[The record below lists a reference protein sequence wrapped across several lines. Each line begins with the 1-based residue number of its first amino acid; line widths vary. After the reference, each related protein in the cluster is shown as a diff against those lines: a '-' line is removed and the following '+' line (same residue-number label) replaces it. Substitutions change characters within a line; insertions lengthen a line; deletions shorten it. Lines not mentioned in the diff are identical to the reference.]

1 MKLMYYFAFFFFC
14 CCFVLVCCSALA
26 NSFACDRAS
35 KQRRECVFVCSDAVL
50 PESSFVLY
58 AVLLVIISVLCP
70 SKKTLKNF
78 SGFSRDLF
86 VTQST
91 GLRF

>member
-1 MKLMYYFAFFFFC
+1 MKLMYYFAFFFF
-14 CCFVLVCCSALA
+14 FVVLFWSAVLLLQTALLVTEQ
-26 NSFACDRAS
+26 AS
-35 KQRRECVFVCSDAVL
+35 KGECVFVCSDAVL
-50 PESSFVLY
+50 PERSFVLY

-78 SGFSRDLF
+78 SGFSRVLF